1 MMRKFLI
8 GVLMMA
14 VLAGVARA
22 QDPQSFD
29 SKYNAVLSK
38 LQSMGHG
45 YYSAKEWAEIDDSI
59 QALVSDAAERKDG
72 NAIVKAAVIKAMV
85 LSDMRRRHPE
95 AVETLQA
102 ARKQVAKMKDVDASQ
117 LYVKEAEVQAEAG
130 DAAAVEAVLAAYKA
144 SKYYNPKPYSW
155 SGMTQPGDPLLVAR
169 PRATGGDSLPETI
182 MEKAVVRAKSAPGVV
197 FPDATL
203 TDIYGNTFTLSSLRG
218 KVVLVDFFARG
229 WKVWEENLPVVRDLR
244 NRYYDSGFEVVSICL
259 EPNAA
264 GLDALGLSW
273 PVVAGAPALTRPL
286 GIFGATTSYLL
297 DPNGVVLAR
306 DLHGQDLVFAVSN
319 ALGK

>member
-1 MMRKFLI
+1 
-8 GVLMMA
+8 
-14 VLAGVARA
+14 
-22 QDPQSFD
+22 
-29 SKYNAVLSK
+29 
-38 LQSMGHG
+38 MGHG

-155 SGMTQPGDPLLVAR
+155 SGMTQPGDP
-169 PRATGGDSLPETI
+169 P
-182 MEKAVVRAKSAPGVV
+182 
-197 FPDATL
+197 
-203 TDIYGNTFTLSSLRG
+203 
-218 KVVLVDFFARG
+218 
-229 WKVWEENLPVVRDLR
+229 
-244 NRYYDSGFEVVSICL
+244 
-259 EPNAA
+259 
-264 GLDALGLSW
+264 
-273 PVVAGAPALTRPL
+273 PA
-286 GIFGATTSYLL
+286 
-297 DPNGVVLAR
+297 
-306 DLHGQDLVFAVSN
+306 
-319 ALGK
+319 

>member
-14 VLAGVARA
+14 VLAGVAGA
-22 QDPQSFD
+22 QDAQSFD

-102 ARKQVAKMKDVDASQ
+102 ARKS
-117 LYVKEAEVQAEAG
+117 
-130 DAAAVEAVLAAYKA
+130 
-144 SKYYNPKPYSW
+144 
-155 SGMTQPGDPLLVAR
+155 
-169 PRATGGDSLPETI
+169 
-182 MEKAVVRAKSAPGVV
+182 
-197 FPDATL
+197 
-203 TDIYGNTFTLSSLRG
+203 
-218 KVVLVDFFARG
+218 
-229 WKVWEENLPVVRDLR
+229 
-244 NRYYDSGFEVVSICL
+244 
-259 EPNAA
+259 
-264 GLDALGLSW
+264 
-273 PVVAGAPALTRPL
+273 
-286 GIFGATTSYLL
+286 
-297 DPNGVVLAR
+297 
-306 DLHGQDLVFAVSN
+306 H
-319 ALGK
+319 

>member
-1 MMRKFLI
+1 MQNLFGQRH
-8 GVLMMA
+8 GDVR
-14 VLAGVARA
+14 G
-22 QDPQSFD
+22 D
-29 SKYNAVLSK
+29 S
-38 LQSMGHG
+38 
-45 YYSAKEWAEIDDSI
+45 
-59 QALVSDAAERKDG
+59 
-72 NAIVKAAVIKAMV
+72 

-244 NRYYDSGFEVVSICL
+244 NRYYDS
-259 EPNAA
+259 
-264 GLDALGLSW
+264 
-273 PVVAGAPALTRPL
+273 
-286 GIFGATTSYLL
+286 LL
-297 DPNGVVLAR
+297 VLLA
-306 DLHGQDLVFAVSN
+306 
-319 ALGK
+319 